1 MKVDWADLKNG
12 NKHSLKDKKKH
23 KDSVTVTVKLAC
35 DKDIVAAAEYS
46 EILSEIKKSAY
57 QEMSAFTSDFN
68 HTSEDYVN
76 YISTDLS
83 AEMMSTQNDDQSSG
97 R

>member
-1 MKVDWADLKNG
+1 MIYRQQKTQRT
-12 NKHSLKDKKKH
+12 
-23 KDSVTVTVKLAC
+23 VTVTVKLAC

-46 EILSEIKKSAY
+46 EMFSETKKSAY

-68 HTSEDYVN
+68 HPSEDYVN

-83 AEMMSTQNDDQSSG
+83 AEMMSTQDDDQNSG